1 MRKRCAG
8 SFCILAVSS
17 GSCFPVSCVCH
28 VDFVFQFSFKR
39 DFVFQFSFKLHFF
52 CKENTFDLS
61 LVLMFLPG
69 MHMVSYFVYSF
80 LIEFVGPL
88 G

>member
-28 VDFVFQFSFKR
+28 G

-80 LIEFVGPL
+80 FIEFVGP
-88 G
+88 